1 MKRPEKE
8 KWLDEAL
15 TDVIGSKKPRTD
27 FEDWK
32 QQHPEAVEMLT
43 SRAGREVSAS
53 PGLLKTRR
61 IIMTSTITK
70 LAAAA
75 VVAIAATMG
84 IHQLTSSDT
93 SDTGVGGATAKL
105 IAGPQTIRLADGS
118 EVKLAQGAQIR
129 VNDAAGTRGFEHIAG
144 IIDVSV
150 VKGLG
155 EFIVTTPY
163 GNVKALGTEFTL
175 DMVDGIAANT
185 QEHVQLLAVEVTEG
199 SVEVSNAK
207 GASILKEQQKLVVE
221 KDQAPY
227 NVSQDGNVPA
237 RLKERMTA
245 MVDAIEAGDAE
256 AYTANYNINHLY
268 KLIKG
273 EVEYDPDLFGGTE
286 ADAERL
292 CQNLANI
299 ESVEALSEAFVQ
311 SVNIKEPTK
320 VYLRDIEISED
331 GKHAK
336 ARLITGKAPVS
347 MKGSFPE
354 WHYFDND
361 WWQVDD

>member
-1 MKRPEKE
+1 MERPENN

-15 TDVIGSKKPRTD
+15 TETIGSEKPRTD
-27 FEDWK
+27 FDKWK
-32 QQHPEAVEMLT
+32 QQHPDAVNMLT
-43 SRAGREVSAS
+43 SRAGKKATAS
-53 PGLLKTRR
+53 PPRLKTRR
-61 IIMTSTITK
+61 IIMTSTIAK

-75 VVAIAATMG
+75 VIAIAAIAG
-84 IHQLTSSDT
+84 IYQFNNTDKSSTNPTDT
-93 SDTGVGGATAKL
+93 LV
-105 IAGPQTIRLADGS
+105 AGPQTIKLTDGS
-118 EVKLAQGAQIR
+118 EVTLAKGAQIR

-163 GNVKALGTEFTL
+163 GDVKALGTEFTL
-175 DMVDGIAANT
+175 DMVDGVTADT
-185 QEHVQLLAVEVTEG
+185 KEHVQLLAVEVTEG

-221 KDQAPY
+221 KDRAPY
-227 NVSQDGNVPA
+227 NISQDGDVPA

-245 MVDAIEAGDAE
+245 LVDAIKAGDAE
-256 AYTANYNINHLY
+256 AYSANYNFNYLY

-273 EVEYDPDLFGGTE
+273 EVEYDSNLFGGSE
-286 ADAERL
+286 EDAKRL
-292 CQNLANI
+292 QQNLANL
-299 ESVEALSEAFVQ
+299 ESPKALSEVFVK
-311 SVNIKEPTK
+311 SVNLGGPTN
-320 VYLRDIEISED
+320 VYLRDIEVSED

-336 ARLITGKAPVS
+336 ARLLLGNNVNS
-347 MKGSFPE
+347 MKGTFPQ

>member
-1 MKRPEKE
+1 MERPEHN

-15 TDVIGSKKPRTD
+15 AETIGSEKPRTD
-27 FEDWK
+27 FEQWK
-32 QQHPEAVEMLT
+32 QQHPDAVKMLT
-43 SRAGREVSAS
+43 SRAGKKASAS
-53 PGLLKTRR
+53 PAPLKTRR

-75 VVAIAATMG
+75 VIAIAAVTG
-84 IHQLTSSDT
+84 IYQLNDSKTVEPT
-93 SDTGVGGATAKL
+93 EIVNEM
-105 IAGPQTIRLADGS
+105 AGPKTFILADGS
-118 EVKLAQGAQIR
+118 KVTMAKGAKIN
-129 VNDAAGTRGFEHIAG
+129 VDYNSSTRGFEHIAG
-144 IIDVSV
+144 VVDVSV

-163 GNVKALGTEFTL
+163 GEVKALGTEFIL
-175 DMVDGIAANT
+175 DMVDGVT
-185 QEHVQLLAVEVTEG
+185 TDTKEHVQLLAVEVTEG

-227 NVSQDGNVPA
+227 NIAQDDNVPA

-245 MVDAIEAGDAE
+245 LIDAIKASDAK
-256 AYTANYNINHLY
+256 AYSANYNFNYLY

-273 EVEYDPDLFGGTE
+273 EVEYDSNLFGGSE
-286 ADAERL
+286 EDAKRL
-292 CQNLANI
+292 QENLNKI
-299 ESVEALSEAFVQ
+299 ESVEALSEMFAQ
-311 SVNIKEPTK
+311 SVNLDGPTD
-320 VYLRDIEISED
+320 VYLRDIEVSED
-331 GKHAK
+331 SKHAK
-336 ARLITGKAPVS
+336 AKLLMGKATGS
-347 MKGSFPE
+347 MKGSSPQ

>member
-1 MKRPEKE
+1 MERPENN

-15 TDVIGSKKPRTD
+15 TETIGSEKPRTD
-27 FEDWK
+27 FEQWK
-32 QQHPEAVEMLT
+32 QQHPDAVQMLT
-43 SRAGREVSAS
+43 SRAGKAASVSPA
-53 PGLLKTRR
+53 PLKNRR

-75 VVAIAATMG
+75 VIAIAAIAG
-84 IHQLTSSDT
+84 IYQLNDSDT
-93 SDTGVGGATAKL
+93 INTTQIDNEMT
-105 IAGPQTIRLADGS
+105 GPQTFKLADGS
-118 EVKLAQGAQIR
+118 QVTLAKGAKIR
-129 VNDAAGTRGFEHIAG
+129 IDNTSDTRGFEHIAG
-144 IIDVSV
+144 VIDVSV

-163 GNVKALGTEFTL
+163 GDVKALGTEFTL
-175 DMVDGIAANT
+175 DMVDGIT
-185 QEHVQLLAVEVTEG
+185 TDTKEHVQLLAVEVTEG

-221 KDQAPY
+221 KDHAPY
-227 NVSQDGNVPA
+227 NISQDDDVPA

-245 MVDAIEAGDAE
+245 LVDAIKTGNAE
-256 AYTANYNINHLY
+256 AYSANYNFNYLF

-273 EVEYDPDLFGGTE
+273 EVEYDSNLFGGTE
-286 ADAERL
+286 EDATRL
-292 CQNLANI
+292 QENLANI
-299 ESVEALSEAFVQ
+299 ESAKALGEAFVQ
-311 SVNIKEPTK
+311 AVNIKGPTN

-336 ARLITGKAPVS
+336 ARLLLGNNVNS
-347 MKGSFPE
+347 MRGTFPQ

>member
-1 MKRPEKE
+1 MERPENN

-15 TDVIGSKKPRTD
+15 TETIGSEKPRTD
-27 FEDWK
+27 FDKWK
-32 QQHPEAVEMLT
+32 QKHPDAVNMLT
-43 SRAGREVSAS
+43 SRAGKEASVS
-53 PGLLKTRR
+53 PPRFKTRR

-75 VVAIAATMG
+75 VIVIAAIAG
-84 IHQLTSSDT
+84 IYQLNDSEKSNTT
-93 SDTGVGGATAKL
+93 EIHNGM
-105 IAGPQTIRLADGS
+105 AGPQIFKLPDGS
-118 EVKLAQGAQIR
+118 EVTLAKGAKIR
-129 VNDAAGTRGFEHIAG
+129 INYDAGTRGFEHIAG
-144 IIDVSV
+144 VIDVSV

-163 GNVKALGTEFTL
+163 GDVKALGTEFTL
-175 DMVDGIAANT
+175 DMVDGVTANT
-185 QEHVQLLAVEVTEG
+185 KEHVQLLAVEVTEG

-227 NVSQDGNVPA
+227 NVSQDGDVPA

-245 MVDAIEAGDAE
+245 MVDAIEAGDAK
-256 AYTANYNINHLY
+256 AYTVNYNFNYLY

-273 EVEYDPDLFGGTE
+273 EVEYDSNLFGGTE
-286 ADAERL
+286 EDAKRL
-292 CQNLANI
+292 QENLSNI
-299 ESVEALSEAFVQ
+299 ESAEALSQAFVQ

-320 VYLRDIEISED
+320 VYLRDIEVSED

-336 ARLITGKAPVS
+336 ARLLLGKNVGS
-347 MKGSFPE
+347 MKGTFPQ

>member
-1 MKRPEKE
+1 MKRPENN

-15 TDVIGSKKPRTD
+15 TETIGSEKPRTD
-27 FEDWK
+27 FEQWK
-32 QQHPEAVEMLT
+32 KQHPDAVTMLT
-43 SRAGREVSAS
+43 SRAGKEATVS
-53 PGLLKTRR
+53 PIRLKTRR

-75 VVAIAATMG
+75 VIAIAAVTG
-84 IHQLTSSDT
+84 IYQLNDSNKNSTIPT
-93 SDTGVGGATAKL
+93 ETLV
-105 IAGPQTIRLADGS
+105 AGPQTVKLTDGS
-118 EVKLAQGAQIR
+118 EVTLAKGAQIK
-129 VNDAAGTRGFEHIAG
+129 VNDAADTRGFEHIAG
-144 IIDVSV
+144 VIDVSV

-175 DMVDGIAANT
+175 DMVDGITADT
-185 QEHVQLLAVEVTEG
+185 KEHVQLLAVEVTEG

-227 NVSQDGNVPA
+227 NISQDDNVPA

-245 MVDAIEAGDAE
+245 LIDAIEAGDAE
-256 AYTANYNINHLY
+256 AYTVNYNFNYLY

-273 EVEYDPDLFGGTE
+273 EIEYDSNLFGGTE
-286 ADAERL
+286 DDAKRL
-292 CQNLANI
+292 QDNLTSI
-299 ESVEALSEAFVQ
+299 ESAKALSKVFVK
-311 SVNIKEPTK
+311 SVNMEGLTN

-336 ARLITGKAPVS
+336 ARLLTGKAPSS
-347 MKGSFPE
+347 MKGTFPQ

>member
-1 MKRPEKE
+1 
-8 KWLDEAL
+8 
-15 TDVIGSKKPRTD
+15 
-27 FEDWK
+27 
-32 QQHPEAVEMLT
+32 
-43 SRAGREVSAS
+43 
-53 PGLLKTRR
+53 
-61 IIMTSTITK
+61 MTSTITK

-75 VVAIAATMG
+75 VIAIAAIAG
-84 IHQLTSSDT
+84 INQLTHTDKISTTQIDNEMAS
-93 SDTGVGGATAKL
+93 
-105 IAGPQTIRLADGS
+105 PQTFKLADGS
-118 EVKLAQGAQIR
+118 QVTLAKGAQIR

-144 IIDVSV
+144 VVDVSV

-175 DMVDGIAANT
+175 DMVDGVTANT

-207 GASILKEQQKLVVE
+207 GASILKERQKLVVE
-221 KDQAPY
+221 KNQAPY
-227 NVSQDGNVPA
+227 NVSQDGDVPA

-245 MVDAIEAGDAE
+245 MVDAMQAGDPK
-256 AYTANYNINHLY
+256 AYIINYNINYLY
-268 KLIKG
+268 KLVKG
-273 EVEYDPDLFGGTE
+273 ETEYDSNLFGGSKE
-286 ADAERL
+286 DAERL
-292 CQNLANI
+292 QQTFGNI
-299 ESVEALSEAFVQ
+299 ESVEALGEAFLQ
-311 SVNIKEPTK
+311 GINIKEPIK

-336 ARLITGKAPVS
+336 AKLVTGEVAGRIS
-347 MKGSFPE
+347 GSFPQ

>member
-1 MKRPEKE
+1 MERPENN

-15 TDVIGSKKPRTD
+15 TETIGSEKPRTD
-27 FEDWK
+27 FEQWK
-32 QQHPEAVEMLT
+32 QQHPDAVKTLT
-43 SRAGREVSAS
+43 SRAGKEASVS
-53 PGLLKTRR
+53 PPRFKTRR
-61 IIMTSTITK
+61 MIMTSTITK

-75 VVAIAATMG
+75 VIAIAAITG
-84 IHQLTSSDT
+84 IYQLNDT
-93 SDTGVGGATAKL
+93 NKIDTTEIHNAMT
-105 IAGPQTIRLADGS
+105 GPQTFKLADGS
-118 EVKLAQGAQIR
+118 EVTLAKGAQIR
-129 VNDAAGTRGFEHIAG
+129 INNASGTRGFEHIAG
-144 IIDVSV
+144 VVDVSV

-163 GNVKALGTEFTL
+163 GDVKALGTEFTL
-175 DMVDGIAANT
+175 DMVDGVTADT
-185 QEHVQLLAVEVTEG
+185 KEHVQLLAVEVTEG

-227 NVSQDGNVPA
+227 NVSQDSEVPA

-245 MVDAIEAGDAE
+245 LVDAIKAGDAK
-256 AYTANYNINHLY
+256 AYSANYNFNYLY
-268 KLIKG
+268 KLVKG
-273 EVEYDPDLFGGTE
+273 EVEYDSNLFGGTE
-286 ADAERL
+286 EDAKRL
-292 CQNLANI
+292 QQNLGNI
-299 ESVEALSEAFVQ
+299 ESPKALSDAFVQ
-311 SVNIKEPTK
+311 SVNIKGPTK

-336 ARLITGKAPVS
+336 ARLLLGNNVNS
-347 MKGSFPE
+347 MRGTFPQ

>member
-1 MKRPEKE
+1 MERPENN

-15 TDVIGSKKPRTD
+15 TETIGSEKPRTD
-27 FEDWK
+27 FEQWK
-32 QQHPEAVEMLT
+32 KQHPDAVKMLT
-43 SRAGREVSAS
+43 SRAGKEASVSPAR
-53 PGLLKTRR
+53 LKTRR
-61 IIMTSTITK
+61 TIMTSTITK

-75 VVAIAATMG
+75 VIAIAAIAG
-84 IHQLTSSDT
+84 IYQFNNTDKNSTIPTDT
-93 SDTGVGGATAKL
+93 LV
-105 IAGPQTIRLADGS
+105 AGPQTFKLADGS
-118 EVKLAQGAQIR
+118 EVTLAKGAQIR
-129 VNDAAGTRGFEHIAG
+129 VNNAAGTRGFEHIAG
-144 IIDVSV
+144 VIDVSV

-175 DMVDGIAANT
+175 DMVDGITADT
-185 QEHVQLLAVEVTEG
+185 KEHIQLLAVEVTEG
-199 SVEVSNAK
+199 SVEVSNTK

-245 MVDAIEAGDAE
+245 LVDAMEAGDAK
-256 AYTANYNINHLY
+256 AYTVNYNFNYLY

-273 EVEYDPDLFGGTE
+273 EVEYDSNLFGGTE
-286 ADAERL
+286 EDAKRL
-292 CQNLANI
+292 QQNLGNI
-299 ESVEALSEAFVQ
+299 ESAKALGEAFVQ
-311 SVNIKEPTK
+311 AVNIKEPTK

-336 ARLITGKAPVS
+336 ARLLTGKAPIS
-347 MKGSFPE
+347 MKGSFPQ

>member
-1 MKRPEKE
+1 MERPENN

-15 TDVIGSKKPRTD
+15 TETIGSEKPRTD
-27 FEDWK
+27 FEQWK
-32 QQHPEAVEMLT
+32 HQHPDAVEMLT
-43 SRAGREVSAS
+43 SRAGKKATAS
-53 PGLLKTRR
+53 PARLKTRR

-75 VVAIAATMG
+75 VIAIAA
-84 IHQLTSSDT
+84 
-93 SDTGVGGATAKL
+93 
-105 IAGPQTIRLADGS
+105 IAGIYQLNDSKTVEPTEIVNEMAGPKTFILADGS
-118 EVKLAQGAQIR
+118 KVTMEKGAKIK
-129 VNDAAGTRGFEHIAG
+129 VDYNNGTRGFEHITG
-144 IIDVSV
+144 VVDVSV

-163 GNVKALGTEFTL
+163 GDVKALGTEFTL
-175 DMVDGIAANT
+175 DMVDGIT
-185 QEHVQLLAVEVTEG
+185 TDTKEHVQLLAVEVTEG
-199 SVEVSNAK
+199 SVEVSNDK

-221 KDQAPY
+221 KDRAPY
-227 NVSQDGNVPA
+227 NISQDENVPA

-245 MVDAIEAGDAE
+245 LIDAIKAGDAE
-256 AYTANYNINHLY
+256 AYSANYNFNYLF

-273 EVEYDPDLFGGTE
+273 EVEYDSKLFGGSE
-286 ADAERL
+286 EDARRL
-292 CQNLANI
+292 QKNFANL
-299 ESVEALSEAFVQ
+299 ESPKALSEVFVK
-311 SVNIKEPTK
+311 SVNMDGLTN

-336 ARLITGKAPVS
+336 ARLLTGKAPLS
-347 MKGSFPE
+347 MKGTSPQ

>member
-1 MKRPEKE
+1 MERPENN

-15 TDVIGSKKPRTD
+15 TETIGSEKPRTD
-27 FEDWK
+27 FEQWK
-32 QQHPEAVEMLT
+32 QQHPDAVNMLT
-43 SRAGREVSAS
+43 SRAGKEATVS
-53 PGLLKTRR
+53 PPRFKTRR

-75 VVAIAATMG
+75 VIAIAA
-84 IHQLTSSDT
+84 
-93 SDTGVGGATAKL
+93 
-105 IAGPQTIRLADGS
+105 IAGIYQLNDTDKNSTSPIDTLVAGPKTITLADGS
-118 EVKLAQGAQIR
+118 EVTLTKGAQIR

-144 IIDVSV
+144 VIDVSV

-163 GNVKALGTEFTL
+163 GDVKALGTEFTL
-175 DMVDGIAANT
+175 DMVDGVTTDT

-227 NVSQDGNVPA
+227 NISQDDNVPA

-245 MVDAIEAGDAE
+245 LVDAIKAGDAE
-256 AYTANYNINHLY
+256 AYSANYNFNYLY

-273 EVEYDPDLFGGTE
+273 EVEYDSNLFGGTE
-286 ADAERL
+286 EDAKRL
-292 CQNLANI
+292 QDNLASI
-299 ESVEALSEAFVQ
+299 ENAEALSQVFVQ
-311 SVNIKEPTK
+311 SVNIEGPTN

-336 ARLITGKAPVS
+336 ARLLLGKNVGS
-347 MKGSFPE
+347 MKGTFPQ